1 MKKMINLEDIASF
14 EFCKVHYMKNKEI
27 SLCYSYLLYKFYIFS
42 SPLYPN
48 ISQHKIL
55 KGIKPTE
62 KSKNFFQRF
71 QKTFFLQQS
80 SVNEVIIWKNYMACT
95 LCVFSSNISTIYIK
109 FLERGRWMD
118 SIQ

>member
-42 SPLYPN
+42 LPLYPN

-55 KGIKPTE
+55 KGNKPTE
-62 KSKNFFQRF
+62 KSKNSF
-71 QKTFFLQQS
+71 QKLLSKNFLLATKQ
-80 SVNEVIIWKNYMACT
+80 Y
-95 LCVFSSNISTIYIK
+95 
-109 FLERGRWMD
+109 
-118 SIQ
+118 